1 MNSEHRAFTLHLN
14 LNYRHRDLTVYTF
27 DFFLTQAK
35 LNGFSETAAIHMA
48 DYYGCS
54 LLVSYEGPTINDDFG
69 LAANVGMLRSIP
81 TGAESNAIIG
91 PAGYLQHLATQSL
104 IPMERHKVPMWDFL
118 DHYTPGVGPRSPGAR
133 VREQFALDKNG
144 HTYAR
149 LLAVQARQL
158 QEWKTILKRKAF
170 STVRKSSLLDN
181 KPAADPTTAHRVM
194 RGDELAS
201 LIGIVAQSSDDT
213 LTADC

>member
-1 MNSEHRAFTLHLN
+1 MNMEHRAFTLHLN
-14 LNYRHRDLTVYTF
+14 LNYRHRDLRVYTF

-48 DYYGCS
+48 DHYGCS
-54 LLVSYEGPTINDDFG
+54 LLVYHEGPTINDDFG
-69 LAANVGMLRSIP
+69 LQANVGMLRLIP

-104 IPMERHKVPMWDFL
+104 IPRERHRVPMWDYL
-118 DHYTPGVGPRSPGAR
+118 DHYIPGVGSRSPEAG
-133 VREQFALDKNG
+133 VREKFALDKNG

-149 LLAVQARQL
+149 LLAIQARQL
-158 QEWKTILKRKAF
+158 QDWKTILKRKAF

-181 KPAADPTTAHRVM
+181 KPAADSTTAHRVM
-194 RGDELAS
+194 RGDDLAS
-201 LIGIVAQSSDDT
+201 LIGIVAESSDDT